1 MSSQP
6 TTLLSPAEYLE
17 LERKAE
23 RKSEYFQ
30 GEMFLMAGAS
40 RWHGLIVMNV
50 GGELRQQLKARHCEA
65 YSSDMR
71 LRVSPSGLYTYPDV
85 MVVCGEA
92 QFADDQK
99 DTLMNPNLI
108 VEVLSDSTRDYD
120 RGRKFQH
127 YRALPSLREYLTI
140 EQDAPHIEQW
150 TRQPEDRWL
159 LTEFSDLSQIVQL
172 TCVGCVLSLA
182 EAYDKVTPVT
192 DAGRQGA
199 AGS

>member
-6 TTLLSPAEYLE
+6 TTSLSPAEYLE

-23 RKSEYFQ
+23 RKSEYLN

-40 RWHGLIVMNV
+40 RWHGLIVTNLV
-50 GGELRQQLKARHCEA
+50 GELRQQLKARPCEV
-65 YSSDMR
+65 YSSDLR

-99 DTLMNPNLI
+99 DTLLNPNLI

-120 RGRKFQH
+120 RGEKFQH
-127 YRALPSLREYLTI
+127 YRTLPSLREYLTI
-140 EQDAPHIEQW
+140 AQDAPHIERW
-150 TRQPEDRWL
+150 TRQPEDHWL
-159 LTEFSDLSQIVQL
+159 LTEFSDLSQSIQV
-172 TCVGCVLSLA
+172 TSVDCVLSLA
-182 EAYDKVTPVT
+182 EVYHKVKW
-192 DAGRQGA
+192 DA
-199 AGS
+199 